1 MHSFYIKNQSLS
13 HDIFVNIQFLFV
25 RPPPYTQEEK
35 TSDYHLIE
43 GKFIS
48 PLELYI
54 PGLAPVEC
62 QQAQFQML
70 LPLKWADETYKPI
83 CVQFAGTGDHV
94 SRVSACNS

>member
-1 MHSFYIKNQSLS
+1 MFDFFYS
-13 HDIFVNIQFLFV
+13 
-25 RPPPYTQEEK
+25 QEEK

-54 PGLAPVEC
+54 PGLAPTEC

-70 LPLKWADETYKPI
+70 LPLKWADESYKPI
-83 CVQFAGTGDHV
+83 CIQFAGTGDHV
-94 SRVSACNS
+94 SLTHILFYDRMQRNAMSLGAC